1 MNPSHGPQVSFQER
15 PTPAGA
21 DGISGDGSLTGA
33 GMCLGGIPK
42 KNATNKGWLVVC
54 HMNFICPFSWEL
66 IS

>member
-1 MNPSHGPQVSFQER
+1 MNLSHGPQVLFQER

-42 KNATNKGWLVVC
+42 KMLLIKAGWW
-54 HMNFICPFSWEL
+54 FGT
-66 IS
+66 